1 MSYFSLYV
9 LSLLI
14 LLQQQRAVDTKSVEE
29 KSLIQSYQEFKSKHE
44 SCSLINNT
52 QTHKHFQELCKD
64 KTIPDPTKVDDDS
77 LLFDTIPYLC
87 YTVLHN
93 LKTAC
98 LHTDQNFTQY
108 PVNDDPGKFCSSFP
122 KIEIQK
128 NCSPWLEDQDKA
140 ETDCVLVS
148 KVARLIL
155 NTTTCNDSC
164 IKSERID
171 PLCQDLV
178 QTLLILKDLSNKSSS
193 SVTVTAPQPS
203 KELDPKKVDTTK
215 QSTQKEQK
223 KDKNSEE
230 KVQEKEDGK
239 HDKSSDPSEAAKDTA
254 TVSTSI
260 SSNSTTTQA
269 EVKEEAKSKS
279 EEKAEVKSQEKEE
292 KVDKEEEGEGEVKS
306 KSGEEIELSD
316 ATDLSSGEAGSVPEQ
331 KYEGSI
337 SSDPSSAEA
346 QSRFFTYF
354 SLLFVVSIVAYLVFH
369 NKQKVR

>member
-1 MSYFSLYV
+1 MPYYSLYF

-52 QTHKHFQELCKD
+52 KTQEHFQELCKE

-77 LLFDTIPYLC
+77 LLFDPIPYLC

-98 LHTDQNFTQY
+98 LHNDQNFTQY

-148 KVARLIL
+148 KVAGLIL

-178 QTLLILKDLSNKSSS
+178 RTLLILKDLSNKSSS

-203 KELDPKKVDTTK
+203 KEIDSKKVDTTK
-215 QSTQKEQK
+215 QSTQK
-223 KDKNSEE
+223 KDENKDI
-230 KVQEKEDGK
+230 EKEDGTQ
-239 HDKSSDPSEAAKDTA
+239 DKSSDPSETAKDST
-254 TVSTSI
+254 TVSTST
-260 SSNSTTTQA
+260 SSTTQG
-269 EVKEEAKSKS
+269 EVKDEAKSKS
-279 EEKAEVKSQEKEE
+279 EEKAEEKSEDKEE
-292 KVDKEEEGEGEVKS
+292 KVDKVKEEGEVKS
-306 KSGEEIELSD
+306 KSGEEVKLSD
-316 ATDLSSGEAGSVPEQ
+316 AQDLSSGEAGSVSEQ

-337 SSDPSSAEA
+337 SSDPSSAED

-354 SLLFVVSIVAYLVFH
+354 SLLLVVSIVAYLVFH
-369 NKQKVR
+369 NKQKVRGE